1 MLTIS
6 DLLSSFPDSFSSS
19 LLADDHAFYYRIS
32 ENRVSRAE
40 LTELLA
46 VKFADLPASVPV
58 ITVFLL

>member
-6 DLLSSFPDSFSSS
+6 DLLSRFPDAFSSS
-19 LLADDHAFYYRIS
+19 LLADDLAFYYRVS

-46 VKFADLPASVPV
+46 VKFADLHASAPV
-58 ITVFLL
+58 VTFFLL